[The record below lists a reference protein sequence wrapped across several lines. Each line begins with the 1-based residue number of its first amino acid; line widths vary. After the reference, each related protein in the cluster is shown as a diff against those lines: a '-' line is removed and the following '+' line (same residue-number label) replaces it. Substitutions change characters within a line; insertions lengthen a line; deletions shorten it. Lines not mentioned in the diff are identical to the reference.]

1 MLHKSAF
8 EELKLMIDRAVDRE
22 ELEDIRQMIL
32 ETHDLQFS
40 EKERLSNYLNERYQ
54 TALEL
59 RKR

>member
-22 ELEDIRQMIL
+22 ELEDIRRIIL

-40 EKERLSNYLNERYQ
+40 EKERLSNYLNERYKA
-54 TALEL
+54 ALEL

>member
-1 MLHKSAF
+1 MLHKSAL

-22 ELEDIRQMIL
+22 ELEDIRRIIL

-40 EKERLSNYLNERYQ
+40 EKERLSNYLNERYK